1 LDRLWTPWRSQYV
14 ASGGSNTDDCVF
26 CELQRDPAKDEQNF
40 VLHRAAK
47 TYVVLNLYPYAT
59 GHLLVVPYAHLPD
72 LDAIEKATSDEM
84 MDLSKRC
91 QTILRK
97 VYRPDGF
104 NLGINLG
111 TVAGAGVVNHLHI
124 HVLPRW
130 AGDTNFMTTVGD
142 TRVMPEDLRTTFQKL
157 RTQF

>member
-1 LDRLWTPWRSQYV
+1 
-14 ASGGSNTDDCVF
+14 
-26 CELQRDPAKDEQNF
+26 
-40 VLHRAAK
+40 
-47 TYVVLNLYPYAT
+47 VLNLYPYAT

>member
-1 LDRLWTPWRSQYV
+1 
-14 ASGGSNTDDCVF
+14 VF
-26 CELQRDPAKDEQNF
+26 CELPRDPGKDEQNL
-40 VLHRAAK
+40 VLHRADR

-59 GHLLVVPYAHLPD
+59 GHLLVVPYAHVPD
-72 LDAIEKATSDEM
+72 LDATEKATSDEM

-91 QTILRK
+91 QTVLRE

-111 TVAGAGVVNHLHI
+111 TVAGAGVVNHVHI
-124 HVLPRW
+124 HILPRW

-142 TRVMPEDLRTTFQKL
+142 TRVMPEDLKTTFQKL
-157 RTQF
+157 RSKF